1 MKLRVGF
8 IGLGEMGKWMALN
21 VGKAGFPLT
30 VYDIRPD
37 AVKVLIEN
45 GAKAAESPADVAE
58 KSDCVM
64 LSLPDTQVVE
74 DVIWGKNGLMNRLSS
89 GSILV
94 DLSTINYMAT
104 ISIEKKLKAKGV
116 IFIDAPISGQKDRAK
131 DGTLTV
137 MVGGD
142 PDATQK
148 IRPIL
153 DAIGNNVVYMG
164 KGGNGQL
171 TKLVNQL
178 FYNISC
184 AAMAEIL
191 PMAVKL
197 GLDPEAVCHVVTTS
211 TGQTFALSYY
221 APYILNNDFKPGY
234 PLKSAY
240 KDMISATEISA
251 YEKIPLPVFFAALQT
266 YQLALLEGYGEENKG
281 AMIKVWEKVLG
292 VEVRRKKL
300 EAYMS
305 RLNGQSKV

>member
-8 IGLGEMGKWMALN
+8 IGLGAMGKWMALN
-21 VGKAGFPLT
+21 VEKAGFPLT

-37 AVKVLIEN
+37 AVKVLVKN

-58 KSDCVM
+58 KTDCVM
-64 LSLPDTQVVE
+64 LSLPDTAAVE
-74 DVIWGKNGLMNRLSS
+74 DAIWGENGLINRLSS

-94 DLSTINYMAT
+94 DLSTINYTAT
-104 ISIEKKLKAKGV
+104 TSIEKKLKAKGV
-116 IFIDAPISGQKDRAK
+116 IFIDAPVSGQADRAK
-131 DGTLTV
+131 DGTLTI

-142 PDATQK
+142 SDAAQV
-148 IRPIL
+148 IRPVL
-153 DAIGNNVVYMG
+153 NAIGNKVVYMG

-171 TKLVNQL
+171 AKLVNQL

-184 AAMAEIL
+184 AAMAELL

-197 GLDPEAVCHVVTTS
+197 GLDPEAVCRVVTTG
-211 TGQTFALSYY
+211 TGQTFALSFFT
-221 APYILNNDFKPGY
+221 PYILNNDFKPGY

-240 KDMISATEISA
+240 KDMISAAEISA
-251 YEKIPLPVFFAALQT
+251 HEKIPLPVFFAALQT

-292 VEVRRKKL
+292 VEVRRKKP
-300 EAYMS
+300 
-305 RLNGQSKV
+305 